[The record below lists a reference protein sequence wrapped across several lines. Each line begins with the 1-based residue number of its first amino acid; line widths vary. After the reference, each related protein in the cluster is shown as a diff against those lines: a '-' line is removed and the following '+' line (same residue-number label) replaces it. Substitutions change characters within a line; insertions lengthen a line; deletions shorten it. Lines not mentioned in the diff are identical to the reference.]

1 MEALQLV
8 MKWLILVFVVAGMA
22 TLGLSLRFTEI
33 IKPLRQPVLVI
44 IILIV
49 NFVVSPALA
58 YLLTWLF
65 PVNTSYETG
74 LLLLSAAAGAPFL
87 PKLVELAG
95 CQVALSVSI
104 LILQIVGSIVLMPFT
119 LPLLVPGLSADA
131 LSIAL
136 PLVLQLLLPLT
147 LGLAFQRIS
156 PRWSERL
163 LPYFKKV
170 TGISALAA
178 IVLLLITNMEGI
190 LSTLG
195 SGAGVLALGFVAI
208 TMLAGY
214 AAGMVSGT
222 SSVVQ
227 ALAGGQRNIA
237 AALVVAASNHL
248 DKLVMV
254 MLVMTTFIGLIPL
267 IGLAIYNRRTNT
279 NIASSLDAPQRTTA

>member
-1 MEALQLV
+1 LETLQLV
-8 MKWLILVFVVAGMA
+8 MKWLILVFVVSSMA
-22 TLGLSLRFTEI
+22 TLGLSLRFKEI
-33 IKPLRQPVLVI
+33 VKPLRQPLLVI
-44 IILIV
+44 MILIV

-131 LSIAL
+131 LSIAY
-136 PLVLQLLLPLT
+136 PLILQLLLPLI
-147 LGLAFQRIS
+147 LGLGFHRMYPQF
-156 PRWSERL
+156 SERL
-163 LPYFKKV
+163 LPFLKRI

-178 IVLLLITNMEGI
+178 IVLLLITNLEGI
-190 LSTLG
+190 LNTLG
-195 SGAGVLALGFVAI
+195 SGAGVLALGFVAL
-208 TMLAGY
+208 TM
-214 AAGMVSGT
+214 MVGFVGDMASG
-222 SSVVQ
+222 SSSIVQ

-267 IGLAIYNRRTNT
+267 VGLAIYWKKTTLNQTPSIT
-279 NIASSLDAPQRTTA
+279 VSKGASS